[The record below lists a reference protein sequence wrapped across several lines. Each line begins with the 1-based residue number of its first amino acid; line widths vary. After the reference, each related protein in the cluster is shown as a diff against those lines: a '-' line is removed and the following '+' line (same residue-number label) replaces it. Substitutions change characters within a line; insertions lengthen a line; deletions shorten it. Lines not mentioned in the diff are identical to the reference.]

1 MNQSDMFEF
10 LMENHVTDHM
20 MSHVILINEKLNC
33 YQIAGMRKF
42 LKKFQKLIFSAMNFT
57 KWTHFLKKWTAL
69 FFNQNASV

>member
-1 MNQSDMFEF
+1 MNQSDVFKF

-42 LKKFQKLIFSAMNFT
+42 LKKIPKI
-57 KWTHFLKKWTAL
+57 L
-69 FFNQNASV
+69 FFQL